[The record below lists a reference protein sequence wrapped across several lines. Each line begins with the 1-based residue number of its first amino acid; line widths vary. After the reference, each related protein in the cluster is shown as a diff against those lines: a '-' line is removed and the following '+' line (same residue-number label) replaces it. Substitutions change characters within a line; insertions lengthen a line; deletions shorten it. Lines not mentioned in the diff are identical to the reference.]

1 MSIQAERLKAART
14 RAKAHGLTLKRDGAK
29 RRHGTPLYRLDQR
42 GTDNPEATGL
52 SLGEVELN
60 LNKRDAAQK

>member
-1 MSIQAERLKAART
+1 MSIQAERLKTARA

-29 RRHGTPLYRLDQR
+29 RRHGSPLYRLDRR
-42 GTDNPEATGL
+42 GTDTPEATGL
-52 SLGEVELN
+52 NLGEVELN